1 MGGGGLRVSGGIGH
15 VIPELNLTL
24 HFLHPP
30 PLTPTDF
37 PPPPPQ
43 NPHGPPEPGQ
53 VVTASGPL
61 IIVKTIIKQRKE
73 GKSKKKE
80 KKIHTQP
87 SGRDTLA
94 KIGPRITN
102 REGLV
107 VGSG

>member
-1 MGGGGLRVSGGIGH
+1 MMS
-15 VIPELNLTL
+15 ELNLTL

-53 VVTASGPL
+53 VMTASGPL

-73 GKSKKKE
+73 EESKKIKE
-80 KKIHTQP
+80 NTYTAIW
-87 SGRDTLA
+87 
-94 KIGPRITN
+94 
-102 REGLV
+102 EGHA
-107 VGSG
+107 G